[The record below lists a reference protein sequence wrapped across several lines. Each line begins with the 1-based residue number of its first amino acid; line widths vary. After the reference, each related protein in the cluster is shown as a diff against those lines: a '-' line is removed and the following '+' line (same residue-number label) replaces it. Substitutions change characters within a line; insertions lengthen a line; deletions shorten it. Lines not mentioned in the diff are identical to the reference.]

1 MMTKRTAVVASALL
15 ALAGIAGMVT
25 AQENKPKVD
34 VKTGQG
40 GVSVDVQGRNN
51 NNNANA
57 NANQNQNNST
67 VTHRASEIE
76 RMRVRNDA
84 GKELGSVKDIVI
96 DTRTGDIRYAAVSY
110 GGFLGLGDKL
120 FAIPWYAFQR
130 RHDVSSGKDS
140 LVLNIDEQTLKNAPG
155 FDKSQWPNF
164 GDTKFTEETE
174 KHYGK
179 YRNGT
184 DNNQNRTG
192 VDVKAGS
199 VSVNV
204 DANKNQNQN
213 QNNNQAS
220 RDQSKDLVLR
230 ASEIIGMTV
239 RNQSNKDLGSVN
251 DLMVDMGAGK
261 VRYAALSYGGFL
273 GVGNKLF
280 AVPWNAFHCDRYPN
294 SNKHYLELSINED
307 TLKNAPGF
315 DKDKWPNFADS
326 QFGQGIDTYYGS
338 QNRK

>member
-1 MMTKRTAVVASALL
+1 MMAKRTVVVATTLL
-15 ALAGIAGMVT
+15 AFASIAGMVI

-34 VKTGQG
+34 VQTGKG

-51 NNNANA
+51 NANNNANA
-57 NANQNQNNST
+57 NANQNQNNNQNNST

-76 RMRVRNDA
+76 RMKVRNEA
-84 GKELGSVKDIVI
+84 GKELATVKDIVI

-130 RHDVSSGKDS
+130 RHDASSGKDS

-164 GDTKFTEETE
+164 GDTKFTEESE

-179 YRNGT
+179 YR
-184 DNNQNRTG
+184 DNTANRAG

-199 VSVNV
+199 VSVEVN
-204 DANKNQNQN
+204 ANKDQNST
-213 QNNNQAS
+213 QAS
-220 RDQSKDLVLR
+220 RDASKDLVLR
-230 ASEIIGMTV
+230 AHEIIGMTV

-280 AVPWNAFHCDRYPN
+280 AVPWSAFRCDRYPN
-294 SNKHYLELSINED
+294 SNKHFLELSINED

-315 DKDKWPNFADS
+315 DKDKWPNFADP